1 MTMTVIA
8 HTDQQLHAKVEAAI
22 ETMRPFFEADGGDMQ
37 LVDITENMVAR
48 LRLIGS
54 CRSCQMREMTLK
66 GGVEEA
72 IKRVAP
78 EISGVEAYEGI

>member
-1 MTMTVIA
+1 MTVTA
-8 HTDQQLHAKVEAAI
+8 HNDPQLRISVEAAI
-22 ETMRPFFEADGGDMQ
+22 DAMRPFFEADGGDME
-37 LVDITENMVAR
+37 LVDITEDMVAR

-72 IKRVAP
+72 IKRAAP
-78 EISGVEAYEGI
+78 TIVGVEAYEEI

>member
-1 MTMTVIA
+1 MTAIA
-8 HTDQQLHAKVEAAI
+8 HTDQQLRGKIEAAI
-22 ETMRPFFEADGGDMQ
+22 DAMRPFFEADGGDMQ

-54 CRSCQMREMTLK
+54 CRDCQMREMTLK

-78 EISGVEAYEGI
+78 EIVGVEAYEGR